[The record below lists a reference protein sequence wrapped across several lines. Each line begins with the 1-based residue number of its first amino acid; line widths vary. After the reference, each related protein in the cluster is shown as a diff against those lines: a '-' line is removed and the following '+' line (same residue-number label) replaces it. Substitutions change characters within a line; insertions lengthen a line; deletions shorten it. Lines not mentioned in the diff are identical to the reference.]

1 MKKQKRSY
9 MIQNKLINII
19 YIYIFINMPFIQRLV
34 HYFFYYSYSFFSG
47 TRIYELIFPAKD
59 KVNHIIDNIY
69 LGDYRI
75 ASNYSM
81 LKELKLQYIINCTFE
96 IPSEFPN
103 DFQYLNISIEDSASQ
118 DITHSLDEAY
128 MFITQHVR
136 DNNNNTR
143 DNILVHCVQGKSRSA
158 SIVIYYLMKKYNY
171 TYDRAL
177 ELLRRKRSVVN
188 PNKGFEQQLRQFEQI
203 NFSV

>member
-1 MKKQKRSY
+1 M
-9 MIQNKLINII
+9 
-19 YIYIFINMPFIQRLV
+19 
-34 HYFFYYSYSFFSG
+34 
-47 TRIYELIFPAKD
+47 IFPAKD

-136 DNNNNTR
+136 DDNNNNNTR

>member
-1 MKKQKRSY
+1 
-9 MIQNKLINII
+9 
-19 YIYIFINMPFIQRLV
+19 MPILQRLV

-47 TRIYELIFPAKD
+47 TKIYELIFPAKD
-59 KVNHIIDNIY
+59 EVNHIVDNIY

-75 ASNYSM
+75 ASHYSL
-81 LKELKLQYIINCTFE
+81 LKELRLHHIINCTFE

-103 DFQYLNISIEDSASQ
+103 DFSYLNISIEDSTSQ

-128 MFITQHVR
+128 SFLTQHVR
-136 DNNNNTR
+136 DDNNNNNNNSR

-177 ELLRRKRSVVN
+177 ELLRSKRSVVN
-188 PNKGFEQQLRQFEQI
+188 PNKGFERQLRQFEQI
-203 NFSV
+203 NFSI